1 MPGNMFIP
9 PPQRPNNP
17 MMGLLTQLALMKVQH
32 DWSMEERQLAL
43 ENKKIETQEAKAEVR
58 SKEKAEA
65 AMTGTR
71 FETPTGPIADPSKAY
86 QQPEGS
92 YYEPRYGQNVIPS
105 KPEIVTKEGVKL
117 IRNKDGGFTQVKS
130 EKPDKESYS
139 YFIRQ
144 DTMGLPPAQQVV
156 IPLPK
161 DQPAPAGYAPYS
173 GFAAA
178 PNYNFVGTN
187 PQGAPVFSNSKTG
200 SMMAGQMPGGAQGD
214 QQQPLLPKGQERL
227 SDTAQTQLNGYV
239 KVQSS
244 IGEIVKY
251 LNENPDV
258 EKWMGPVSGR
268 ARSFASDFREDP
280 KWVEFKNTNGQLL
293 TLVYAL
299 SGKQTNPQEKKWLDE
314 DILPQLKSPGPNYK
328 TTLKTLDK
336 WLQRNYQI
344 DLESFRSS
352 GHIVGTAGEAGKVQS
367 RPPLSAFQVTP
378 NAN

>member
-43 ENKKIETQEAKAEVR
+43 ENKKVEAQEAKAEVR

-71 FETPTGPIADPSKAY
+71 FETPTGPVADPTKAY

-105 KPEIVTKEGVKL
+105 QPEIVTKEGIKL
-117 IRNKDGGFTQVKS
+117 IRNKDGGYTQLKS

-144 DTMGLPPAQQVV
+144 DTMGLPPNQQVV

-161 DQPAPAGYAPYS
+161 DQPAPSGYAPYS

-200 SMMAGQMPGGAQGD
+200 GMMAGQMPGGVQGE

-227 SDTAQTQLNGYV
+227 SDMAQAQLNSFTKV
-239 KVQSS
+239 KSS
-244 IGEIVKY
+244 IDEINSILTEKPQ
-251 LNENPDV
+251 L
-258 EKWMGPVSGR
+258 EKWMGPVAGR
-268 ARSFASDFREDP
+268 ARSIASDFQADP
-280 KWVEFKNTNGQLL
+280 DWVKFKNTNGQLL

-328 TTLKTLDK
+328 STLNVLNK
-336 WLQRNYQI
+336 WLERNYNI
-344 DLESFRSS
+344 DVQSYKSS
-352 GHIVGTAGEAGKVQS
+352 GHIVGTAGDAGKVQS
-367 RPPLSAFQVTP
+367 RPPLSTFQVTP
-378 NAN
+378 NAD

>member
-43 ENKKIETQEAKAEVR
+43 ENKKIETDAAKAEIR

-71 FETPTGPIADPSKAY
+71 FETPTGPVADPSKAY

-105 KPEIVTKEGVKL
+105 QPEIVTKEGIKL
-117 IRNKDGGFTQVKS
+117 IRNKDGGYTQLKS

-144 DTMGLPPAQQVV
+144 DTMGLPPNQQVV

-161 DQPAPAGYAPYS
+161 DQPAPSGYAPYS

-200 SMMAGQMPGGAQGD
+200 GMMAGQMPGGVQGE

-227 SDTAQTQLNGYV
+227 SDMAQAQLNSFTKV
-239 KVQSS
+239 KSS
-244 IGEIVKY
+244 IDEINSILTEKPQ
-251 LNENPDV
+251 L
-258 EKWMGPVSGR
+258 EKWMGPVAGR
-268 ARSFASDFREDP
+268 ARSIASDFQADP
-280 KWVEFKNTNGQLL
+280 DWVKFKNTNGQLL

-328 TTLKTLDK
+328 STLNVLNK
-336 WLQRNYQI
+336 WLERNYNI
-344 DLESFRSS
+344 DVQSYKSS
-352 GHIVGTAGEAGKVQS
+352 GHIVGTAGDAGKVQS
-367 RPPLSAFQVTP
+367 RPPLSTFQVTP
-378 NAN
+378 NAD